1 MTHLSAQPS
10 LTRLNVTFDWTG
22 KEALMPQLMVRV
34 TTKKLGEK
42 LLKCENEVDNSI
54 YSNVLRSKKGI
65 EEKPRIEKFSFYTAD
80 RGPLLMG
87 S

>member
-1 MTHLSAQPS
+1 
-10 LTRLNVTFDWTG
+10 
-22 KEALMPQLMVRV
+22 MPQLMVRV

-42 LLKCENEVDNSI
+42 LRKCENEVDNSI

-65 EEKPRIEKFSFYTAD
+65 GTEKPRIEKFSFHTAD